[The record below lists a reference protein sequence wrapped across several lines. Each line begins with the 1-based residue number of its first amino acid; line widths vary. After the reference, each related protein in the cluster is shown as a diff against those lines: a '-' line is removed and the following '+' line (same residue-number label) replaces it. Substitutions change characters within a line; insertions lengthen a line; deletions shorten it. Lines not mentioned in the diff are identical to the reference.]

1 MRSPGKTLAF
11 VASIVLIGAIAAAA
25 AGILNE
31 RERQTH
37 RAVALTGGDPEKAMP
52 AIIRYGCAACHDIPG
67 ARMPGG
73 RAAPPL
79 ADVTQ
84 RIYLGGAVN
93 NTPEN
98 LVRWIANPKQFDP
111 RSGMPVTGISDA
123 EARNVAAYL
132 YRGR

>member
-1 MRSPGKTLAF
+1 MRSRGKALTF
-11 VASIVLIGAIAAAA
+11 ISSIVLIGAIAAAA
-25 AGILNE
+25 AGILKE

-98 LVRWIANPKQFDP
+98 LVRWIVNQ
-111 RSGMPVTGISDA
+111 
-123 EARNVAAYL
+123 N
-132 YRGR
+132 